1 MVVAVNTLVVPAY
14 ACQEKVRVLPPK
26 SSRFPGT
33 LKLPVSVIGAVPN
46 KVKPAFRFN
55 PLPLPANDKLFNFLF
70 VGIAASSEFTSAAV
84 AGAK

>member
-14 ACQEKVRVLPPK
+14 ACQEKVKVFPPK
-26 SSRFPGT
+26 SNMFPGT
-33 LKLPVSVIGAVPN
+33 LKLPVSVIGEVPYN
-46 KVKPAFRFN
+46 VKLLVKFN

-70 VGIAASSEFTSAAV
+70 VGIAASSELTRAVV